1 MKTSKIFAVAAL
13 SFAALTGVA
22 QAEEYQGVQGT
33 VSALSRAEVQQQ
45 AVTAAHA
52 ANQNVPSSAIP
63 MGSLANSRDR
73 ALVQAEAV
81 ATAHDSTQNLRR
93 ESFAGSQ
100 IPAHLQQNAAAQQA
114 AAY

>member
-1 MKTSKIFAVAAL
+1 MKTSKIFAVATL

-45 AVTAAHA
+45 AVNAAHA

-63 MGSLANSRDR
+63 MGSLQNSRDR
-73 ALVQAEAV
+73 AAVHAEAV
-81 ATAHDSTQNLRR
+81 AQAHDSTQNLRQ
-93 ESFAGSQ
+93 EAFAGSQ
-100 IPAHLQQNAAAQQA
+100 IPVQLQQGQSAQQA